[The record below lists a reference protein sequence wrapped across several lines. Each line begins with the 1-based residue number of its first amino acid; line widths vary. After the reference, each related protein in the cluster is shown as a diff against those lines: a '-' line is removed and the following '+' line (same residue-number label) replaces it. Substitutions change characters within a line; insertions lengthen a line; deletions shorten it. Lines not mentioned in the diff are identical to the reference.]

1 MNCVVCDP
9 VVCYDLYVKNKHT
22 NAVNKF
28 EYVFPAIRGL
38 QAGREYYVSMCPL
51 TLIPKVF
58 LFDEEEISP
67 ELRAQRILNRSRVP
81 EIASYLVDNKE
92 DYVFS
97 AITASIDG
105 SVRFEALGDAGEAS
119 RLGALHVDMSSKFVI
134 NDGQH
139 RRAAIEAAIQKEPSL
154 ANETIAVV
162 FFIDR
167 DLKRSQQMFA
177 DLNRHAVKPS
187 KSLGL
192 LYDHRNES
200 SQVSRQV
207 AITSE
212 AFVGL
217 VEMEKTTLAERSKK
231 LFTLSAI
238 HSGCGELL
246 KALSDENSL
255 SDADVNKQIE
265 VCADYWNQV
274 AKQLPEWTLVK
285 QSKLSAGEVRRD
297 YIHSHAIVLQALGIV
312 GAQLL
317 TERPES
323 WLRDL
328 TKLSQINWSRSN
340 TKIWEGRAMLGGRV
354 SKASNNVT
362 LTANFIKTRLG
373 LALGPEEQR
382 VENNFRSANG

>member
-1 MNCVVCDP
+1 M
-9 VVCYDLYVKNKHT
+9 LKIKHT
-22 NAVNKF
+22 FTVNSF

-81 EIASYLVDNKE
+81 EIASYLVDNKH

-105 SVRFEALGDAGEAS
+105 PVHFSPLGDSGEAN
-119 RLGALHVDMSSKFVI
+119 RVGALHVDMSSKFVI

-139 RRAAIEAAIQKEPSL
+139 RRAAIESAIQKEPSL
-154 ANETIAVV
+154 GNETIAVV
-162 FFIDR
+162 FFVDQG
-167 DLKRSQQMFA
+167 LKRSQQMFA

-200 SQVSRQV
+200 SNVSRQV
-207 AITSE
+207 AISST
-212 AFVGL
+212 AFQGM

-238 HSGCGELL
+238 HSGCVELL
-246 KALSDENSL
+246 GACLDGVVSNEFV
-255 SDADVNKQIE
+255 ADKQIKICCE
-265 VCADYWNQV
+265 FWEQV
-274 AKQLPEWTLVK
+274 ALQIPEWQLVK

-297 YIHSHAIVLQALGIV
+297 YIHSHAITLQALGVV

-317 TERPES
+317 SERPKT
-323 WLRDL
+323 WKKDL
-328 TKLSQINWSRSN
+328 QELSRINWSRANVSV
-340 TKIWEGRAMLGGRV
+340 WEGRALVGGRV

-362 LTANFIKTRLG
+362 LTTNFIKNRLG
-373 LALGPEEQR
+373 LELSPEER
-382 VENNFRSANG
+382 RIENHRRGAND